1 MNDLENRELV
11 IKRHFNFGLRTLSC
25 AEIAVALEHAYHNF
39 FFSLIFFTLREYKPL
54 CSDFD
59 LFYRDLVNYDNKLF
73 P

>member
-11 IKRHFNFGLRTLSC
+11 IKRHFNFGLRTLCC
-25 AEIAVALEHAYHNF
+25 AEIAVALEHAYH
-39 FFSLIFFTLREYKPL
+39 LIFFTLREYKPL